1 MKLKDTDILIEL
13 EDKGYG
19 KIVVREN
26 IEDGKPVRILLVNDA
41 RESGT
46 YMKKGKRNELLFR
59 YTHAFNRIFEV
70 NENIHDTLLIGGA
83 GFSYPK
89 YYISHFPDKRMDVV
103 ELNPK
108 MVELAM
114 KYFYLDELYD
124 KYELDKNDRLHIY
137 TTDGST
143 YLRRTEKKYD
153 AIINDAYIGN
163 VQDKGLMTSS
173 QTELVRTRLSGGGV
187 YVINIITA
195 LVGSDA
201 KPGITA
207 QETLKKYFS
216 NTVFTRVRRDIDPK
230 ERQNCI
236 IIASD
241 REIPPLN
248 RVKEL

>member
-1 MKLKDTDILIEL
+1 MKLNDDEILLEL

-19 KIVVREN
+19 RIVIREQV
-26 IEDGKPVRILLVNDA
+26 EDGKPVRILLVNDA

-46 YMKKGKRNELLFR
+46 YTKKSKRNDLYFR

-70 NENIHDTLLIGGA
+70 NYDIHDTLLIGGA

-103 ELNPK
+103 EINPK

-124 KYELDKNDRLHIY
+124 KYELDKNNRLHIY
-137 TTDGST
+137 ISDGST
-143 YLRRTEKKYD
+143 YLEKTEKKYD
-153 AIINDAYIGN
+153 AIINDAYIGSTL
-163 VQDKGLMTSS
+163 DRSLLTSHL
-173 QTELVRTRLSGGGV
+173 TELVRRRLSGGGV

-195 LVGSDA
+195 LVGDEA

-207 QETLKKYFS
+207 QETLKNFS
-216 NTVFTRVRRDIDPK
+216 RSRNIFQT
-230 ERQNCI
+230 
-236 IIASD
+236 
-241 REIPPLN
+241 
-248 RVKEL
+248 